1 MTNCA
6 WLCANRKS
14 VLQSS
19 SNQHYFKNRIQFRC
33 LIVTT
38 LIMMDDNID
47 SDYIDFFIQ
56 KLDKQFYTSGLMGD
70 INSNFSQHC
79 GTLKSLVNLIH
90 TICLF

>member
-19 SNQHYFKNRIQFRC
+19 SNQHYFKNTIQFRC

-38 LIMMDDNID
+38 LIMDDNID

-56 KLDKQFYTSGLMGD
+56 KLDKQFYTSGLMED
-70 INSNFSQHC
+70 RNSNFPQQCELS
-79 GTLKSLVNLIH
+79 KA
-90 TICLF
+90 